1 MDERP
6 CPRCAIVGLDFPV
19 HMSKNQASR
28 ERLIQDS
35 RNHDASDCIRHLA
48 GRIATLYALTANAA

>member
-1 MDERP
+1 
-6 CPRCAIVGLDFPV
+6 
-19 HMSKNQASR
+19 MSKNQASR